1 MIKLLIDSSSDY
13 PLQEAQ
19 QNNIEIVPISVSL
32 DGNEIDINDYDSFYN
47 TLTTSSS
54 FPKTAQP
61 SPQIFIDIFEKAK
74 ANNDELIYIAL
85 SSELSGTYQSANI
98 AKQMVEYDKI
108 YIIDSLNA
116 TLTIKIMIDYAN
128 ELIKQNKTS
137 LEIVE
142 AVENMK
148 NNVVCL
154 AVLDTLEYLQRGG
167 RLSKTA
173 ATVGE
178 LVNLKPVITLNKEGK
193 VEVVNKSIGKIKAM
207 NYILKHLDKKP
218 IDESFPVYTIYSY
231 GEENCEKFETK
242 LEKNNINTQ
251 SRIQIGPV
259 IGTHIGENAFGIIYV
274 EK

>member
-13 PLQEAQ
+13 PIQEAQ

-148 NNVVCL
+148 NKVVCL

-218 IDESFPVYTIYSY
+218 IDESFPAYTIYSY